1 MDERVDKLL
10 ATLRERDETS
20 WVADQIVQS
29 FGQGISMNVK
39 EASLDL
45 QFSALEPVG
54 LSTRE
59 RQKREKYET
68 TRPYTDEEKFDLLR
82 VAMKTL
88 FVELPAIQ
96 VAGMSGLQEL
106 GSSATTI
113 EFVPPDEP
121 ERGRFQYSKSLDE
134 VSADQ
139 ATLQISFSK
148 FEQELR
154 S

>member
-10 ATLRERDETS
+10 VMLRERDETS
-20 WVADQIVQS
+20 WVADQIIQS

-59 RQKREKYET
+59 KQKREKYET
-68 TRPYTDEEKFDLLR
+68 TRPYSDEEKMELLR
-82 VAMKTL
+82 EAIKTL

-106 GSSATTI
+106 GSKATVI

-121 ERGRFQYSKSLDE
+121 ERGRFEYSRSLDDIRAE
-134 VSADQ
+134 Q
-139 ATLQISFSK
+139 AALRISFSK
-148 FEQELR
+148 FEEELR

>member
-1 MDERVDKLL
+1 MDEKVDKLL
-10 ATLRERDETS
+10 VILRERDDTS

-59 RQKREKYET
+59 KQKREKYET
-68 TRPYTDEEKFDLLR
+68 TRPYSDEEKTELLR
-82 VAMKTL
+82 EALETL

-96 VAGMSGLQEL
+96 VAGMAGLQEL
-106 GSSATTI
+106 GSKATAI

-121 ERGRFQYSKSLDE
+121 EQGRFEYTKRLDDVRAE
-134 VSADQ
+134 Q
-139 ATLQISFSK
+139 AALRTRFSE
-148 FEQELR
+148 FEEDLR

>member
-10 ATLRERDETS
+10 VMLRERDETS

-54 LSTRE
+54 ISTRE
-59 RQKREKYET
+59 KQKREKYET
-68 TRPYTDEEKFDLLR
+68 TRPYSDEEKIELLR
-82 VAMKTL
+82 EALETL

-96 VAGMSGLQEL
+96 VAGMSGLREL
-106 GSSATTI
+106 GSKATAI

-121 ERGRFQYSKSLDE
+121 EQGRFAYSKSLDE
-134 VSADQ
+134 VSAEQ
-139 ATLQISFSK
+139 AALRINLFA
-148 FEQELR
+148 FDQELR